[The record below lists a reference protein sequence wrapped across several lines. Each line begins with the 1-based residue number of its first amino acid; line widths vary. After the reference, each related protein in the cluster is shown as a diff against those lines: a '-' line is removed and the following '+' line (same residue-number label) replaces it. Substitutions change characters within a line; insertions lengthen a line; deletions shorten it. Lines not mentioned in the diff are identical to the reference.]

1 MHLPSS
7 SCVDNVDAPVLTK
20 TSTRWWLCLRP
31 WPGKIFVC
39 SFVLHFGFV
48 SSCTKSSDVV
58 AWQLTWCDDYI
69 PSYLVVCQA
78 WYWRP
83 DKHCGDKRRDNSSMP
98 AGTNDMPASGGC
110 VVDGLVY
117 SYRIY
122 AHHSCTTSP
131 LRTAKK
137 YALQLK
143 SLVLFVVV
151 MLLLFLQP
159 WLRICRRNHW
169 RFSKAPCCRCNPFPH
184 HHQTST
190 RHTHT
195 VAPTVLSLCL
205 YLLHPTHVASSG
217 CCFWRIQMLS
227 RHLYCFRVMTNLTK
241 YCHCQSC
248 FYSLSF
254 FLNSFHQICYIACV
268 QLELVDNLRAI
279 ADVVIESKFTL
290 SVLFVA
296 HLFWPVWPPN
306 AQARMAIPSTLHHL
320 MDAGIWMCIMNPLV
334 CPSFEKLILPTGRKR
349 LSPLTNSW

>member
-1 MHLPSS
+1 MLMHQCWPRHQPDGGYVWDLGQVRYLSAPLFCISVLYLHAPKVAMLSLGSWLDVMITYLPILLCARLDTEGLTSIVEIS
-7 SCVDNVDAPVLTK
+7 DAITL
-20 TSTRWWLCLRP
+20 LCQQVQMTCPRP
-31 WPGKIFVC
+31 E
-39 SFVLHFGFV
+39 
-48 SSCTKSSDVV
+48 V
-58 AWQLTWCDDYI
+58 ALW
-69 PSYLVVCQA
+69 
-78 WYWRP
+78 
-83 DKHCGDKRRDNSSMP
+83 M
-98 AGTNDMPASGGC
+98 AS
-110 VVDGLVY
+110 VN